1 MGAISLK
8 TAKEHLNAWLNA
20 EMAVT
25 TGQSYTIGDRQLTRA
40 SLAEIRK
47 SIEYW
52 SAKVNVIERT
62 EAGKPRNRM
71 YRAVPRD
78 I

>member
-62 EAGKPRNRM
+62 DEFFR
-71 YRAVPRD
+71 
-78 I
+78 